1 MNPHIIKEE
10 TEHNK
15 MILPLLFLS
24 PLILKTNLKHF
35 NNLILENLLLP
46 NKFSIILLLFLFSST
61 FIYSLTEHSHL
72 TLFLFKSYP
81 LYSQPFSH
89 NDTFS

>member
-1 MNPHIIKEE
+1 MNPNIIKEK

-46 NKFSIILLLFLFSST
+46 NKFSIIHYYYYFYFPQLLFL
-61 FIYSLTEHSHL
+61 L
-72 TLFLFKSYP
+72 
-81 LYSQPFSH
+81 
-89 NDTFS
+89 

>member
-1 MNPHIIKEE
+1 MNPNIIKEE

-46 NKFSIILLLFLFSST
+46 NKFSIILLLFFVLDFYFFFNRAFT
-61 FIYSLTEHSHL
+61 FNSFFI
-72 TLFLFKSYP
+72 
-81 LYSQPFSH
+81 
-89 NDTFS
+89 